1 MQIGIVGL
9 PNVGKTT
16 LFNALTR
23 GHAKVERYPFTTI
36 EPNIGVVEVP
46 DERLAKLKELIE
58 ASEVTPTTIKFLDIA
73 GLVEGASKGQG
84 LGNRFLAKIREVEAI
99 VHIVR
104 CFPDPNIAHITP
116 DLPGQRP
123 LPPGQSPS
131 WGGAQAGGLNP
142 IKDIEIINLEL
153 ALADLEIIEKRRE
166 KIKKDPEA
174 KEELRLLEKVGESLK
189 QGELP
194 ELNEK
199 EREVLKEY
207 HLLSLKPVLYVANL
221 GEEEEVPEDL
231 KKYNAIGIC
240 AQLESEMQELPEE
253 ERAQFRAE
261 LGIGEIGLEKL
272 IRESYRLLRLITFF
286 TLERKKLRAWT
297 LEGGR
302 NVREAAGR
310 IHSDMEKGFIKAE
323 VINYSDLIQIGS
335 LSQARE
341 KGLLKIE
348 GKDYRVA
355 EGDII
360 TIKFHLT
367 R

>member
-1 MQIGIVGL
+1 M
-9 PNVGKTT
+9 GKTT

-58 ASEVTPTTIKFLDIA
+58 AEEVTPATIKFLDIA
-73 GLVEGASKGQG
+73 GLVEGASKGEG

-104 CFPDPNIAHITP
+104 CFSDSNVAHIAP
-116 DLPGQRP
+116 DLAPTR
-123 LPPGQSPS
+123 
-131 WGGAQAGGLNP
+131 
-142 IKDIEIINLEL
+142 DIEIVNLEL

-174 KEELRLLEKVGESLK
+174 REELKLLEGVVESLSK
-189 QGELP
+189 GELP

-199 EREVLKEY
+199 EREALKGY
-207 HLLSLKPVLYVANL
+207 HLLSLKPTLYVANSGE
-221 GEEEEVPEDL
+221 GEEIPKEL
-231 KKYNAIGIC
+231 KKYRVIGIC
-240 AQLESEMQELPEE
+240 AKLESELQELPEK
-253 ERAQFRAE
+253 ERAQFRVE
-261 LGIGEIGLEKL
+261 MGIEEMGLERL
-272 IRESYRLLRLITFF
+272 IRESYRLLGLITFF

-297 LEGGR
+297 LKEGR

-323 VINYSDLIQIGS
+323 VINYSDLIRIGS

-341 KGLLKIE
+341 KGLLRIE
-348 GKDYRVA
+348 GRDCKVR

>member
-16 LFNALTR
+16 LFNALSR
-23 GHAKVERYPFTTI
+23 GHAQVERYPFTTI

-46 DERLAKLKELIE
+46 DERLERLKELIQ
-58 ASEVTPTTIKFLDIA
+58 AQEVTPTTVKFLDVA
-73 GLVEGASKGQG
+73 GLVKGASEGEG

-104 CFPDPNIAHITP
+104 CFTDPNIAHIPP
-116 DLPGQRP
+116 DLD
-123 LPPGQSPS
+123 
-131 WGGAQAGGLNP
+131 P
-142 IKDIEIINLEL
+142 IRDIEIVHLEL
-153 ALADLEIIEKRRE
+153 ALADLELIERRKKRIEK
-166 KIKKDPEA
+166 DPRA
-174 KEELRLLEKVGESLK
+174 KEELELLGRVQECLR

-199 EREVLKEY
+199 EKEALKGY
-207 HLLSLKPVLYVANL
+207 HLLSLKPTLYVANL

-231 KKYNAIGIC
+231 KRYQPIGIC
-240 AQLESEMQELPEE
+240 AKLESEIQELSEQ
-253 ERAQFRAE
+253 ERAQFRAAM
-261 LGIGEIGLEKL
+261 GIEEMGLEKV
-272 IRESYRLLRLITFF
+272 IRESYRLLGLVTFF

-297 LEGGR
+297 LEGGKD
-302 NVREAAGR
+302 VREAAGK

-323 VINYSDLIQIGS
+323 VINYSDLIRIGS

-341 KGLLKIE
+341 KGLVRTE
-348 GKDYRVA
+348 GKDYRVR

>member
-1 MQIGIVGL
+1 M
-9 PNVGKTT
+9 GKTT

-36 EPNIGVVEVP
+36 EPNIGVVKVP
-46 DERLAKLKELIE
+46 DERLAKLKELIGAE
-58 ASEVTPTTIKFLDIA
+58 EVTPATIKFLDIA

-99 VHIVR
+99 IHIVR

-116 DLPGQRP
+116 DL
-123 LPPGQSPS
+123 
-131 WGGAQAGGLNP
+131 NP
-142 IKDIEIINLEL
+142 IRDIEIINLEL

-174 KEELRLLEKVGESLK
+174 KEELKLLGRVAESLSK
-189 QGELP
+189 GEPP
-194 ELNEK
+194 ELNKE
-199 EREVLKEY
+199 EREILKGY
-207 HLLSLKPVLYVANL
+207 HLLSLKPTLYIANL

-253 ERAQFRAE
+253 ERAHFRAE
-261 LGIGEIGLEKL
+261 LGIGEMGLKKL
-272 IRESYRLLRLITFF
+272 IRESYRLLSLITFF

-297 LEGGR
+297 LEEGR

-335 LSQARE
+335 LFSSEARKQGSRVKREAFLSQARE

-348 GKDYRVA
+348 GKDYKVR

-360 TIKFHLT
+360 TIKF
-367 R
+367 RV

>member
-23 GHAKVERYPFTTI
+23 GHAKVEIYPFTTI

-46 DERLAKLKELIE
+46 DERLERLKELIE
-58 ASEVTPTTIKFLDIA
+58 ACEVTPATIEFLDIA
-73 GLVEGASKGQG
+73 GLVKGASKGEG
-84 LGNRFLAKIREVEAI
+84 LGNQFLAKIREVEAI

-104 CFPDPNIAHITP
+104 CFSDPNIAHIAP
-116 DLPGQRP
+116 D
-123 LPPGQSPS
+123 
-131 WGGAQAGGLNP
+131 LNP
-142 IKDIEIINLEL
+142 IRDIEIVNLEL
-153 ALADLEIIEKRRE
+153 ALADLELIEKRRE
-166 KIKKDPEA
+166 KIEKDPEA
-174 KEELRLLEKVGESLK
+174 KEELKLLGRVAESLSK
-189 QGELP
+189 GEPP

-199 EREVLKEY
+199 EKEVLKGY
-207 HLLSLKPVLYVANL
+207 HLLSLKPTLYVANL
-221 GEEEEVPEDL
+221 SDGEKIPEEL
-231 KKYNAIGIC
+231 KKYRAIGIYTK
-240 AQLESEMQELPEE
+240 LESEMQELPEE

-261 LGIGEIGLEKL
+261 LGIGEEGLERL
-272 IRESYRLLRLITFF
+272 IRESYRLLGLITFF

-297 LEGGR
+297 LEDGR
-302 NVREAAGR
+302 SIREAAGR

-323 VINYSDLIQIGS
+323 VINYSDLVGVGS
-335 LSQARE
+335 LLKARE
-341 KGLLKIE
+341 KGFLRIE

>member
-23 GHAKVERYPFTTI
+23 GHAKVEIYPFTTI

-46 DERLAKLKELIE
+46 DERLERLKELIE
-58 ASEVTPTTIKFLDIA
+58 AYEVTPATIEFLDIA
-73 GLVEGASKGQG
+73 GLVKGASKGEG
-84 LGNRFLAKIREVEAI
+84 LGNQFLAKIREVEAI

-104 CFPDPNIAHITP
+104 CFPDPNITHIVP
-116 DLPGQRP
+116 DL
-123 LPPGQSPS
+123 
-131 WGGAQAGGLNP
+131 NP
-142 IKDIEIINLEL
+142 TRDIEIINLEL
-153 ALADLEIIEKRRE
+153 ALADLELIEKRKE
-166 KIKKDPEA
+166 KIRKDPEA
-174 KEELRLLEKVGESLK
+174 KEELKLLGRVTESLSK
-189 QGELP
+189 GEPP

-199 EREVLKEY
+199 EREALKGY

-221 GEEEEVPEDL
+221 GEEENLPEEL
-231 KKYNAIGIC
+231 KKYRIIGIC
-240 AQLESEMQELPEE
+240 AKLESEMQELPEE

-261 LGIGEIGLEKL
+261 LGIGEIGLERL
-272 IRESYRLLRLITFF
+272 IRESYRLLGLITFF

-297 LEGGR
+297 LEEGR
-302 NVREAAGR
+302 SVREAAGG
-310 IHSDMEKGFIKAE
+310 IHSDMKKGFIKAE
-323 VINYSDLIQIGS
+323 VINYSDLVSVGS
-335 LSQARE
+335 LLKARE
-341 KGLLKIE
+341 KGLIRIE
-348 GKDYRVA
+348 GKDYSVA